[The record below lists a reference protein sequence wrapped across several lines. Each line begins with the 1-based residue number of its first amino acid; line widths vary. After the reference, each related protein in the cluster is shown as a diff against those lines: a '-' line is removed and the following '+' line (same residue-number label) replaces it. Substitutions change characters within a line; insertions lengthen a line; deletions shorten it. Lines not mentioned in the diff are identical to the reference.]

1 MKLILIG
8 IQGSGKSTQGNLL
21 SEKLGLSYLSS
32 GYIFR
37 EMAREESKWGKYVGK
52 TLSTGQL
59 VADSKTIPIIEEY
72 LKKPQYQ
79 KGYILDGFPRTLI
92 QAQAFKELIDKVF
105 YIKVSDKE
113 VLKRLRLR
121 VDKEKREDDSQQ
133 AIKRRIA
140 LFHKFTEP
148 VLGYY
153 KKRGLMIE
161 VNGEQTIEQ
170 IHNDIMIH
178 VKSKI

>member
-1 MKLILIG
+1 MRIILIG

-21 SEKLGLSYLSS
+21 SEKLGLPYLSS

-37 EMAREESKWGKYVGK
+37 EIAREESKWGKYVRR
-52 TLSTGQL
+52 TLSAGHL
-59 VADSKTIPIIEEY
+59 VSDSKTIPVIEEY
-72 LKKPQYQ
+72 LKKPQYR
-79 KGYILDGFPRTLI
+79 KGYILDGFPRTLV
-92 QAQAFKELIDKVF
+92 QAQAFKEPIDKVF

-113 VLKRLRLR
+113 AFKRLRLR
-121 VDKEKREDDSQQ
+121 VDKEKREDDSEE

-148 VLGYY
+148 VLDYY

-161 VNGEQTIEQ
+161 VNGEGTIEQ
-170 IHNDIMIH
+170 IHNDIMTN